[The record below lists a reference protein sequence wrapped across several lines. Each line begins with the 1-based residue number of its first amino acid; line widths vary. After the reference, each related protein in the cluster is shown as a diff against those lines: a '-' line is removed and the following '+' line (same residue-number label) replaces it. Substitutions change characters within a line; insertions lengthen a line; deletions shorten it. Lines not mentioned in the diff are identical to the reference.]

1 MSERVNPRVPVVTPV
16 VIVVEDEKLIRRF
29 VRSSLEEEGCRLVEA
44 GTSAQGLLEC
54 GSHKPDLVV
63 LDLGLPD
70 GNGVD
75 FIRDLRAWSDV
86 PILVLSARS
95 HENDKIQALDVGA
108 DDYLTKPFGVG
119 ELRARARALLRRQ
132 SRGGEGATPIIEFGD
147 VQVDL
152 SRRVVTRGG
161 ETVHLTP
168 IEYRLLCVMLANT
181 GKVMTQRHL
190 LRDVWGPSSVESN
203 HYLRVY
209 VGHLRQKLEDDPT
222 QPKYLLTETGVG
234 YRFQP

>member
-1 MSERVNPRVPVVTPV
+1 MSDFSPK
-16 VIVVEDEKLIRRF
+16 VIIVEDERQIRRF
-29 VRSSLEEEGCRLVEA
+29 VRAALEEEGCRVFEA
-44 GTSAQGLLEC
+44 ETSAQGLIES
-54 GSHKPDLVV
+54 GNQKPDLVV

-70 GNGVD
+70 GNGID

-95 HENDKIQALDVGA
+95 HERDKIQALDVGA

-132 SRGGEGATPIIEFGD
+132 SRGGDGASPLIAFGD
-147 VQVDL
+147 VRVDL
-152 SRRVVTRGG
+152 ARRVVTRNG
-161 ETVHLTP
+161 EPVHLTP
-168 IEYRLLCVMLANT
+168 IEYRLLCALLANT

-234 YRFQP
+234 YRFQS

>member
-1 MSERVNPRVPVVTPV
+1 MSDLVSERPPGVL
-16 VIVVEDEKLIRRF
+16 VVEDEKLIRRF
-29 VRSSLEEEGCRLVEA
+29 VRSALEDEGCRVVEA
-44 GTSAQGLLEC
+44 ATLAQGLLEAAAQ
-54 GSHKPDLVV
+54 KPDLVI

-70 GNGVD
+70 GNGID
-75 FIRDLRAWSDV
+75 FIGDLRAWSAV

-95 HENDKIQALDVGA
+95 HEKDKIQALDVGA

-132 SRGGEGATPIIEFGD
+132 SRGGEAASPFVDFGA
-147 VQVDL
+147 VRVDL
-152 SRRVVTRGG
+152 SRRVVTRNG
-161 ETVHLTP
+161 EPVHLTP
-168 IEYRLLCVMLANT
+168 IEYRLLCVLLANS

-190 LRDVWGPSSVESN
+190 LRDVWGPASVDSA

-222 QPKYLLTETGVG
+222 QPQYLLTETGVG

>member
-1 MSERVNPRVPVVTPV
+1 MSEPPPVVV
-16 VIVVEDEKLIRRF
+16 VVEDEKLIRRF
-29 VRSSLEEEGCRLVEA
+29 VRTSLEEEGCRVFEA
-44 GTSAQGLLEC
+44 ATSAQGLLES
-54 GSHKPDLVV
+54 GRQKPDLVV

-70 GNGVD
+70 GNGID
-75 FIRDLRAWSDV
+75 FIRDMRAWSDA
-86 PILVLSARS
+86 PILVLSARA
-95 HENDKIQALDVGA
+95 HEKDKIQALDVGA

-119 ELRARARALLRRQ
+119 ELRARARALLRRKI
-132 SRGGEGATPIIEFGD
+132 RGGEGATPLVVFGN

-168 IEYRLLCVMLANT
+168 IEYRLLGVLLANT

-190 LRDVWGPSSVESN
+190 LREVWGPSSVESN

-222 QPKYLLTETGVG
+222 QPTYLLTETGVG

>member
-1 MSERVNPRVPVVTPV
+1 MSEQSTVRCPT
-16 VIVVEDEKLIRRF
+16 VIIVEDEKLIRRF
-29 VRSSLEEEGCRLVEA
+29 VRSSLEAEDCRVVEA
-44 GTSAQGLLEC
+44 ATSAQGLIEA
-54 GSHKPDLVV
+54 GNHKPDLVV

-70 GNGVD
+70 GNGID
-75 FIRDLRAWSDV
+75 FIRDLRGWSDV

-95 HENDKIQALDVGA
+95 HEQDKIEALDVGA

-132 SRGGEGATPIIEFGD
+132 SRGGEDATPIIAFGD

-152 SRRVVTRGG
+152 SRRIVLRKD
-161 ETVHLTP
+161 EPVHLTP
-168 IEYRLLCVMLANT
+168 IEYRLLCVLLANT

>member
-1 MSERVNPRVPVVTPV
+1 MSANSATVL
-16 VIVVEDEKLIRRF
+16 VVEDEKQIRRF
-29 VRSSLEEEGCRLVEA
+29 VRAALEEEDCCVVEA
-44 GTSAQGLLEC
+44 ETSARGLFEA
-54 GSHKPDLVV
+54 GRQKPDLIV

-75 FIRDLRAWSDV
+75 FIRELRAWSDV
-86 PILVLSARS
+86 PVLVLSARS
-95 HENDKIQALDVGA
+95 HERDKIEALDVGA

-132 SRGGEGATPIIEFGD
+132 SRGAEDGTPIVVFGE
-147 VQVDL
+147 VEVDL
-152 SRRVVTRGG
+152 SRRIVRRRG
-161 ETVHLTP
+161 EVVHLTP
-168 IEYRLLCVMLANT
+168 IEYRLLGVLIANT

-190 LRDVWGPSSVESN
+190 LREVWGGNSSESP

-209 VGHLRQKLEDDPT
+209 VGHLRHKLEDDAT

-234 YRFQP
+234 YRFQS

>member
-1 MSERVNPRVPVVTPV
+1 MKEHAPAVL
-16 VIVVEDEKLIRRF
+16 VVEDEKQIRRF
-29 VRSSLEEEGCRLVEA
+29 VRASLEEEGCRVFEAGTLASGLVEA
-44 GTSAQGLLEC
+44 GER
-54 GSHKPDLVV
+54 KPDLIM

-95 HENDKIQALDVGA
+95 NEKDKIQALDVGA

-132 SRGGEGATPIIEFGD
+132 SRSSDEASPIIEFGEAR
-147 VQVDL
+147 VDL
-152 SRRVVTRGG
+152 SRRVVTRAG
-161 ETVHLTP
+161 EPVHLTP
-168 IEYRLLCVMLANT
+168 IEYRLLCVLLANT

-190 LRDVWGPSSVESN
+190 LREVWGPASVESN

-209 VGHLRQKLEDDPT
+209 VGHLRQKLEDDAT

>member
-1 MSERVNPRVPVVTPV
+1 MSELLRERPPVVL
-16 VIVVEDEKLIRRF
+16 IVEDERLIRRF
-29 VRSSLEEEGCRLVEA
+29 VRSALEDEGCSVCEGA
-44 GTSAQGLLEC
+44 TSAQGLIEAAAN
-54 GSHKPDLVV
+54 KPDLVI

-70 GNGVD
+70 GNGID
-75 FIRDLRAWSDV
+75 FIGDLRAWSDV

-95 HENDKIQALDVGA
+95 HESDKIAALDVGA

-132 SRGGEGATPIIEFGD
+132 SRGGEAASPIVDFGA
-147 VQVDL
+147 VRVDL
-152 SRRVVTRGG
+152 SRRVVTRSG
-161 ETVHLTP
+161 EAVHLTP
-168 IEYRLLCVMLANT
+168 IEYRLLCVLLANS

-190 LRDVWGPSSVESN
+190 LREVWGPASVDSA

-222 QPKYLLTETGVG
+222 QPQYLLTETGVG

>member
-1 MSERVNPRVPVVTPV
+1 MSEMTSGQTPSV
-16 VIVVEDEKLIRRF
+16 LVVEDEKLIRRF
-29 VRSSLEEEGCRLVEA
+29 VRTSLEEEGCRVFEA
-44 GTSAQGLLEC
+44 GTLTQGLIES
-54 GSHKPDLVV
+54 GNHKPDLVI

-70 GNGVD
+70 GNGID
-75 FIRDLRAWSDV
+75 FIRDLRGWSDA

-95 HENDKIQALDVGA
+95 HEKDKIQALDVGA

-132 SRGGEGATPIIEFGD
+132 SRGGEEATPILVFGD
-147 VQVDL
+147 VTVDL
-152 SRRVVTRGG
+152 SRRVVIRNG
-161 ETVHLTP
+161 EPVHLTP
-168 IEYRLLCVMLANT
+168 IEFRLLCAFLANT

-190 LRDVWGPSSVESN
+190 LREVWGPSCVESN

-222 QPKYLLTETGVG
+222 QPKYFLTETGVG

>member
-1 MSERVNPRVPVVTPV
+1 MSERSPTVL
-16 VIVVEDEKLIRRF
+16 IVEDEKLIRRF
-29 VRSSLEEEGCRLVEA
+29 VRTSLEAEGCRVCEAGSCADGLIEA
-44 GTSAQGLLEC
+44 GTQ
-54 GSHKPDLVV
+54 KPDLIV

-70 GNGVD
+70 GNGVG

-95 HENDKIQALDVGA
+95 NEKDKIQALDVGA

-132 SRGGEGATPIIEFGD
+132 SRASEGASPIIEFGD
-147 VQVDL
+147 VTVDL
-152 SRRVVTRGG
+152 SRRVVTRKG
-161 ETVHLTP
+161 EPVHLTP
-168 IEYRLLCVMLANT
+168 IEYRLLCTLLANT

-190 LRDVWGPSSVESN
+190 LREVWGPASVESN

-209 VGHLRQKLEDDPT
+209 VGHLRQKLEDDAT

>member
-1 MSERVNPRVPVVTPV
+1 MSESSEFAHRVL
-16 VIVVEDEKLIRRF
+16 IVEDEKQIRRF
-29 VRSSLEEEGCRLVEA
+29 VRTALEEEGCHVFEAETSATGLIEA
-44 GTSAQGLLEC
+44 GACQ
-54 GSHKPDLVV
+54 PDLVM

-75 FIRDLRAWSDV
+75 FIRDLRHWSDV
-86 PILVLSARS
+86 PVLVLSARS
-95 HENDKIQALDVGA
+95 HENDKIQALDAGA

-119 ELRARARALLRRQ
+119 ELQARARALLRRQ
-132 SRGGEGATPIIEFGD
+132 SRGEGATPIFDFGA

-152 SRRVVTRGG
+152 SRRVVTRQG

-168 IEYRLLCVMLANT
+168 IEYRLLCVLLANT
-181 GKVMTQRHL
+181 GKVMTQRAL
-190 LRDVWGPSSVESN
+190 LREVWGGNSVESP

-209 VGHLRQKLEDDPT
+209 VGHLRQKLEDDPA
-222 QPKYLLTETGVG
+222 QPKFILTETGVG

>member
-1 MSERVNPRVPVVTPV
+1 MKEHAPAVL
-16 VIVVEDEKLIRRF
+16 VVEDEKQIRRF
-29 VRSSLEEEGCRLVEA
+29 VRASLEEEGCRVFEAGTLASGLVEA
-44 GTSAQGLLEC
+44 GER
-54 GSHKPDLVV
+54 KPDLIM

-95 HENDKIQALDVGA
+95 NEKDKIQALDVGA

-132 SRGGEGATPIIEFGD
+132 SRGGESASPLVVFGD

-152 SRRVVTRGG
+152 ARRVVTRAS
-161 ETVHLTP
+161 EPVHLTP
-168 IEYRLLCVMLANT
+168 IEYRLLCVLIANT
-181 GKVMTQRHL
+181 GKVITQRHL

-209 VGHLRQKLEDDPT
+209 VGHLRQKLERDPT
-222 QPKYLLTETGVG
+222 QPEHILTETGVG

>member
-1 MSERVNPRVPVVTPV
+1 MNEVSPGVL
-16 VIVVEDEKLIRRF
+16 IVEDEKLIRRF
-29 VRSSLEEEGCRLVEA
+29 VRTSLEEEGCRVFEA
-44 GTSAQGLLEC
+44 GTCADGLIEAGAQ
-54 GSHKPDLVV
+54 KPDLIV

-86 PILVLSARS
+86 PVLVLSARS
-95 HENDKIQALDVGA
+95 NEKDKIQALDVGA

-132 SRGGEGATPIIEFGD
+132 SRSSDAATPVIEFGD
-147 VQVDL
+147 VTVDL
-152 SRRVVTRGG
+152 SRRVVTRKG
-161 ETVHLTP
+161 EPVHLTP
-168 IEYRLLCVMLANT
+168 IEYRLLCTLLANT

-190 LRDVWGPSSVESN
+190 LREVWGPSSVESK

-209 VGHLRQKLEDDPT
+209 VGHLRQKLEDDAT

>member
-1 MSERVNPRVPVVTPV
+1 MSTQSSMCHPLVL
-16 VIVVEDEKLIRRF
+16 IVEDEKQIRRF
-29 VRSSLEEEGCRLVEA
+29 VRAALEEEECTVCEA
-44 GTSAQGLLEC
+44 GTSAQGLFEA
-54 GSHKPDLVV
+54 GSRKPDLVL

-75 FIRDLRAWSDV
+75 FIRELRAWSAV

-95 HENDKIQALDVGA
+95 NEKDKIEALDVGA

-119 ELRARARALLRRQ
+119 ELRARARALLRRK
-132 SRGGEGATPIIEFGD
+132 SRSGEAASPKIEFGE
-147 VQVDL
+147 VAVDL
-152 SRRVVTRGG
+152 SRRVVTRQG
-161 ETVHLTP
+161 EIVHLTP
-168 IEYRLLCVMLANT
+168 IEYRLLCVLVGNS
-181 GKVMTQRHL
+181 GKVMTQRNL
-190 LRDVWGPSSVESN
+190 LREVWGGSSVDSP

-222 QPKYLLTETGVG
+222 QPRYLLTETGIG